1 MTSQR
6 FICFSSTVNQS
17 SFTPHTYT
25 KGVFKIHFNVLYD
38 YFNIF
43 KIHFDRKVYKWRIL
57 EVHRNV
63 HGDDMENIEHV
74 KKELREELRAEMRQ
88 LRDELLT
95 KYTPPPKPE
104 VAEAED
110 VTEIAAD
117 LRKLVEE
124 RKEFA
129 EYVQFNPENA
139 SEILKPLANNERLKI
154 LQALY
159 SGGKYFTDL
168 VEVTGLEHSPL
179 RFHLS
184 SLMDAGY
191 AEQERY
197 RGRYLITVQGKIA
210 LRLVGFLLVKKGDI
224 NER

>member
-1 MTSQR
+1 
-6 FICFSSTVNQS
+6 
-17 SFTPHTYT
+17 
-25 KGVFKIHFNVLYD
+25 
-38 YFNIF
+38 
-43 KIHFDRKVYKWRIL
+43 
-57 EVHRNV
+57 
-63 HGDDMENIEHV
+63 MENIEHV

-88 LRDELLT
+88 LRDELL
-95 KYTPPPKPE
+95 KQYTQPPKPEIPEVAE

-110 VTEIAAD
+110 VTAIAAD

-129 EYVQFNPENA
+129 EYIQFNPEKA

-224 NER
+224 NEG